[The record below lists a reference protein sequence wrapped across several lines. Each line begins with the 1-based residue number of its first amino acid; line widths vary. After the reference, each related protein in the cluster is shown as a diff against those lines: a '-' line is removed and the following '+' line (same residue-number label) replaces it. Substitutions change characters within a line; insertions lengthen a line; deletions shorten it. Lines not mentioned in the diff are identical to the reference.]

1 MVGGERPGSGVGA
14 SVSGDHGLGAR
25 QASVIEQ
32 IRVLARSLQV
42 ALADSASRAGLSQ
55 GDFQALIRLV
65 VADGLSGA
73 ALRRILRVSSSSV
86 SELADRLERA
96 GMIVRARRPS
106 DRRVVVLRPT
116 RRGRRVVERAT
127 APVLATMA
135 GVVRGFSEAELEV
148 VSRFLDDVDRGLGEI
163 SSR

>member
-1 MVGGERPGSGVGA
+1 MVGGERPGSGLG
-14 SVSGDHGLGAR
+14 SVSGDHGLAAR

-32 IRVLARSLQV
+32 IRVVARSVQV
-42 ALADSASRAGLSQ
+42 ALADSALRAGLSQ
-55 GDFQALIRLV
+55 GDFQALVRLV
-65 VADGLSGA
+65 VADGLTGA

-106 DRRVVVLRPT
+106 DRRVVVLTPT
-116 RRGRRVVERAT
+116 RRGRRVVDRAL
-127 APVLATMA
+127 APVLSTMA
-135 GVVRGFSEAELEV
+135 GVVRGFKEAELDV
-148 VSRFLDDVDRGLGEI
+148 VSRFLDDVDRGLGGI